1 MSVLSAPWTPPSG
14 WDHAAIT
21 TALEKANLSFALQG
35 KNGAPSAF
43 ALNVA
48 ALTMRE
54 TLKRSVRS
62 DAGPAALLGY
72 SPIAN
77 GQTVTIPAQAVA
89 VLGEI
94 IQLSGTGGDS
104 AAVLIDMTPY
114 GAGDYA
120 VVLETWNALVGP
132 STDSGL
138 LPPTALAGITD
149 TVNKK
154 TSTLFYPLGNVDR
167 TGAGDGQPDSALVA
181 GTSVQIQKFLQ
192 PQYRIRVMSDQTLVG
207 LAVND
212 AAGLHYSAMPDN
224 SLVVEATTSH
234 TEQAF
239 DGKYHAAKLCIIR
252 KTSSGVTAFTQGLQP
267 SGWTPQGQEPMPVL
281 PSRAIIA
288 ITLSDSLAGLPA
300 HIASGTAH
308 DASAIGY
315 QPGDT
320 SKWNGNVDPG
330 QTDDALDQLASRVK
344 AVEAVSSS
352 NAGSPLAL
360 NKSQTG
366 TITRVGGGGDGP
378 WTETLTLYNPDPTRY
393 VCEIVAFRVTSWYSN
408 TGNPN
413 GHVIVNKW
421 ARPYQTAQSYT
432 VDSNGNNPAASFYG
446 TMAATGNS
454 NETLQVSVSRPG
466 GSIGDQYYIE
476 ALYRLTDLSVFTQR

>member
-1 MSVLSAPWTPPSG
+1 LSVLSAPWTAPSG

-21 TALEKANLSFALQG
+21 GALEKANLSFALQG

-43 ALNVA
+43 ALNLA
-48 ALTMRE
+48 SLAIRE
-54 TLKRSVRS
+54 TLRRSIKA
-62 DAGPAALLGY
+62 DAGPAALLGF

-104 AAVLIDMTPY
+104 AAVFIDMTTY
-114 GAGDYA
+114 AVGDWA

-154 TSTLFYPLGNVDR
+154 SSTLFYPLGNVDR
-167 TGAGDGQPDSALVA
+167 TGGGDGQPDSALVA
-181 GTSVQIQKFLQ
+181 GTSVQIQKFIQ
-192 PQYRIRVMSDQTLVG
+192 PQYRIRVISDRTLVG
-207 LAVND
+207 LAVNG

-224 SLVVEATTSH
+224 PLVVKAVTPH

-239 DGKYHAAKLCIIR
+239 DGTYHAVKLCIIR
-252 KTSSGVTAFTQGLQP
+252 KTSSSVTAFTQGLQP
-267 SGWTPQGQEPMPVL
+267 SGWTPQGQEPVPVL
-281 PSRAIIA
+281 PSRALIA
-288 ITLSDSLAGLPA
+288 VALSDSLAGLPA
-300 HIASGTAH
+300 HIASGNAH

-344 AVEAVSSS
+344 AVEAVSSA
-352 NAGSPLAL
+352 NTGSPLAL
-360 NKSQTG
+360 NKSQSG

-378 WTETLTLYNPDPTRY
+378 WTDTLALYNPDPTRY

-408 TGNPN
+408 SGNPN
-413 GHVIVNKW
+413 GHETVNKW
-421 ARPYQTAQSYT
+421 ARPTQTAQSFT
-432 VDSNGNNPAASFYG
+432 VDSSGNNPAACFYG
-446 TMAATGNS
+446 TIIAGGNS
-454 NETLQVSVSRPG
+454 NETLQVQVARPG
-466 GSIGDQYYIE
+466 GSIADQYRIE